1 VPPPPTIGPADPNG
15 IAALSGRISGGSRRS
30 ARAAILVAS
39 VLLEDGERAE
49 QLVVGRVGDH
59 PAALVL
65 TDRRLLVVDER
76 EWRPGVTEIPLTPG
90 LVVQGMADDRAASLT
105 FSQHGVQVAHVDHIG
120 DIALAQQLAAAVRSR
135 VG

>member
-1 VPPPPTIGPADPNG
+1 M
-15 IAALSGRISGGSRRS
+15 AALAGRISGGSRRS

-39 VLLEDGERAE
+39 ALLRDGERAE

-65 TDRRLLVVDER
+65 TDRRLVVVDER
-76 EWRPGVTEIPLTPG
+76 EWHPGVTEIPLTPG

-105 FSQHGVQVAHVDHIG
+105 FSQHGVQIVHVDHIG
-120 DIALAQQLAAAVRSR
+120 DIALAQQLAAAVRGR
-135 VG
+135 AG